1 MPARVALEAA
11 KEASQAVLGDL
22 VVIEGKVFREVKEGR
37 KKRLEPVNVRVSI
50 NPLTA
55 AVGLGAGLLGGAV
68 GLWALGLGVD
78 ILAPDERQQLEMQIA
93 ANEQGIKNLQDSLA
107 AKEAADACIFEEIVG
122 GIFIRT
128 DACADLRASIKVLE
142 VEGNRLRARL
152 RIPFRIVQRPRFTGF
167 PSFFP

>member
-1 MPARVALEAA
+1 MPARVAIEAA
-11 KEASQAVLGDL
+11 EAAGKAVLGDL
-22 VVIEGKVFREVKEGR
+22 VVIEGKVFREVQEGR

-55 AVGLGAGLLGGAV
+55 AIGFGVGLLGGAV

-78 ILAPDERQQLEMQIA
+78 VLADDERQQLEMQIA

-107 AKEAADACIFEEIVG
+107 AKEAANACIFEEIVG
-122 GIFIRT
+122 GVFLRT

-142 VEGNRLRARL
+142 VEGARLKARL
-152 RIPFRIVQRPRFTGF
+152 RVPFRIVQRPRFTGF
-167 PSFFP
+167 PSLF